1 MLRTTTNAV
10 TLLILL
16 ATTISPRPTLAQTS
30 QQQLQAVEKARAN
43 VLKQGTGRT
52 SRVEIKLRDNSKV
65 AGYISEANADSFI
78 VTDLKTGASQTIS
91 YADVVQVKKPGSGFS
106 TRTWLIIGGVAAA
119 VVIVGVAVKP
129 AVCDGGA
136 QTRFPC

>member
-1 MLRTTTNAV
+1 
-10 TLLILL
+10 LLCIL
-16 ATTISPRPTLAQTS
+16 ATTIGLHPTLAQTS
-30 QQQLQAVEKARAN
+30 QQMQAVEKARAN
-43 VLKQGTGRT
+43 VLKRGTGRT

-65 AGYISEANADSFI
+65 TGYISDAGADSVV
-78 VTDLKTGASQTIS
+78 VTDLRTGASQTIS
-91 YADVVQVKKPGSGFS
+91 YADVVQVKKPGSGLS

-119 VVIVGVAVKP
+119 VVIVGIAVKP